1 MKMNCDVIR
10 DLLPLYADEVCSEA
24 SKALVEEHL
33 QSCESCGKELR
44 IMRSGEPSA
53 IAEEVNTAQAA
64 QKAWKRNKIVTAEK
78 VLLAVVLLFAIG
90 AVLFYPDMPMP
101 VFEKDM
107 KVNNVCRLQDGTVYF
122 EWEMTD
128 GTIAAGRGRM
138 IREKDGAYYFVPLRA
153 VIEAHL
159 RWNMAISP
167 DTAERQRVDIE
178 FVRPYG
184 KWSDYDQTVFEDMTA
199 IYLGWGKDAI
209 LVWEQGMELPAASEE
224 IEAEYAK
231 MMG

>member
-1 MKMNCDVIR
+1 MNLNCDVIR

-24 SKALVEEHL
+24 SKTIVEEHL
-33 QSCESCGKELR
+33 HSCERCKEELR
-44 IMRSGEPSA
+44 IMRCGEPNA
-53 IAEEVNTAQAA
+53 IAEEMNAAQAA
-64 QKAWKRNKIVTAEK
+64 KKAWKKSKIVTTEK
-78 VLLAVVLLFAIG
+78 VLLSVVLLFVLG
-90 AVLFYPDMPMP
+90 LMLFYPDMPMP
-101 VFEKDM
+101 VFEKD
-107 KVNNVCRLQDGTVYF
+107 VRVSNVCQLQDGTVYF

-167 DTAERQRVDIE
+167 ETAEKQRVDFE

-199 IYLGWGKDAI
+199 IYLGWGKNAI
-209 LVWEQGMELPAASEE
+209 LLWEQGMELPAASEE

-231 MMG
+231 LMG

>member
-1 MKMNCDVIR
+1 MNMICDVIR

-24 SKALVEEHL
+24 SKEIVETHL
-33 QSCESCGKELR
+33 ETCETCRKELSF
-44 IMRSGEPSA
+44 MRDGESNA
-53 IAEEVNTAQAA
+53 IVKEVNTAQAA
-64 QKAWKRNKIVTAEK
+64 KKAWKKSKIVTAEK
-78 VLLAVVLLFAIG
+78 VLLSVVLLFVLGVA
-90 AVLFYPDMPMP
+90 LFYPDMPMP
-101 VFEKDM
+101 VFEKD
-107 KVNNVCRLQDGTVYF
+107 VRVSNVCQLQDGTVYF

-167 DTAERQRVDIE
+167 DIAERQRVDFE
-178 FVRPYG
+178 FINPYK

-199 IYLGWGKDAI
+199 IYVGWGRDAI
-209 LVWEQGMELPAASEE
+209 LVWEQGMELPAASAE
-224 IEAEYAK
+224 IEGAYAK
-231 MMG
+231 LMG

>member
-1 MKMNCDVIR
+1 MNTICDVIR

-33 QSCESCGKELR
+33 CNCEACGEELR
-44 IMRSGEPSA
+44 VMRCGEPDV
-53 IAEEVNTAQAA
+53 IVEEINAAQAA
-64 QKAWKRNKIVTAEK
+64 QKAWKKNKIVTAEK

-90 AVLFYPDMPMP
+90 VVLFYPDMPMP

-107 KVNNVCRLQDGTVYF
+107 KVNDVCQLQDGTVYF
-122 EWEMTD
+122 EWEMID

-138 IREKDGAYYFVPLRA
+138 IREKDGAYYFVPLRG

-159 RWNMAISP
+159 WWNMAISP
-167 DTAERQRVDIE
+167 DTAERQRVDFE

-184 KWSDYDQTVFEDMTA
+184 KWSDYNQTVFEDMTA
-199 IYLGWGKDAI
+199 IYLGWGKNAI
-209 LVWEQGMELPAASEE
+209 LVWEQGMELPAASAE
-224 IEAEYAK
+224 IELEYAEL
-231 MMG
+231 MG

>member
-33 QSCESCGKELR
+33 QSCESCEKELR
-44 IMRSGEPSA
+44 IMRCGEPNA

-64 QKAWKRNKIVTAEK
+64 QKAWKKSKIVTAEK
-78 VLLAVVLLFAIG
+78 VLLSVVLLFVLG
-90 AVLFYPDMPMP
+90 VVLFYPDMPMP
-101 VFEKDM
+101 VFEKD
-107 KVNNVCRLQDGTVYF
+107 VRVSNVCQLQDGTVYF